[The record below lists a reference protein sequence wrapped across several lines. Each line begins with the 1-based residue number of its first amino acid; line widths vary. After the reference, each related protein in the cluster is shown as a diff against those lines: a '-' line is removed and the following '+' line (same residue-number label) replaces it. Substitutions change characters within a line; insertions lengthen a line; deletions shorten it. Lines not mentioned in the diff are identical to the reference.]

1 MSRSNGGLE
10 MQSRQR
16 WTPLQIVAAVV
27 SLVGAVVSVPAAF
40 MLSWGINEWYTRMD
54 CGPRPIGSGC
64 YEGELASSLF
74 IFATMYLPFFL
85 FSLFVSLFHRA
96 RRIGSWWPFI
106 VLCLVP
112 TAVILLTSLL
122 FVVTDWR

>member
-1 MSRSNGGLE
+1 MSQSNGGME

-16 WTPLQIVAAVV
+16 WTLLRIVAAVV

-74 IFATMYLPFFL
+74 IFAMMYLPFFL
-85 FSLFVSLFHRA
+85 FSLIVSLGHRA
-96 RRIGSWWPFI
+96 RGIRGWWPFL
-106 VLCLVP
+106 VLCAVP
-112 TAVILLTSLL
+112 AVVILFSSVL
-122 FVVTDWR
+122 FTVTAGR